1 MPGFIPHGSKQPL
14 LSLLAGADNGAPA
27 FTPTMPHLP
36 YFLASFTWNYGLGM
50 TWLAVPLY
58 AHSQGLSG
66 AEIGVL
72 FSLPSA
78 AQLAINLIGGA
89 YVDRFGGRRIMLAS
103 SVLLAAGAAAM
114 PFAQGFWPLFFAQ
127 SVLVLARAIFW
138 PANWSIAADLP
149 GERGVQAG
157 RLNAITNL
165 GQILGNSSCGFI
177 LAFGGFGAT
186 FAVLAVMGVL
196 ALLLG
201 LATPRVPRAMVPGQ
215 SLFGNYRILM
225 REPILYYGMLCAY
238 LSALPFSLSMSFY
251 PLLLQHFGYGAQSS
265 GVLLALRAVGGIAAG
280 LLVARFVHPGPAS
293 PWPVLSGLAVA
304 LAVFLQPL
312 ESHWAAVGLFLLASG
327 IGSGIMTIYFQV
339 TMAEVVA
346 PEMRGS
352 ALALG
357 GLGWGLSHL
366 TTPLVMG
373 LLADDYGVSAGFY
386 LLGGIALVTVVAI
399 WFLRRWAFATT
410 KLGATRS
417 G

>member
-1 MPGFIPHGSKQPL
+1 MPR
-14 LSLLAGADNGAPA
+14 
-27 FTPTMPHLP
+27 HLP

-50 TWLAVPLY
+50 TWLVVPLY
-58 AHSQGLSG
+58 AYSKGLSG
-66 AEIGVL
+66 AEIGIL
-72 FSLPSA
+72 FSAPSI

-103 SVLLAAGAAAM
+103 SFLLAAGAAAM
-114 PFAQGFWPLFFAQ
+114 PYTDGFWPLFFAQ
-127 SVLVLARAIFW
+127 LVLVLARATFW

-165 GQILGNSSCGFI
+165 GQILGNGCCGFI
-177 LAFGGFGAT
+177 LAYGGFGAT
-186 FAVLAVMGVL
+186 FSVLAGMGVV

-201 LATPRVPRAMVPGQ
+201 LGTPQAPRKVVPGQ
-215 SLFGNYRILM
+215 SLFGNYAVLM
-225 REPILYYGMLCAY
+225 RVPVLYYGILCAY

-251 PLLLQHFGYGAQSS
+251 PLLLQHFGYGAEAS
-265 GVLLALRAVGGIAAG
+265 GVLLALRAVGGIASG
-280 LLVARFVHPGPAS
+280 LLVARFVHTGPAS
-293 PWPVLSGLAVA
+293 PWPVIAGLAVG
-304 LAVFLQPL
+304 LAVVLQPL
-312 ESHWAAVGLFLLASG
+312 ASHWAAVGIFLLASG
-327 IGSGIMTIYFQV
+327 LGSGIMTIYFQV

-352 ALALG
+352 AMALG

-373 LLADDYGVSAGFY
+373 LLADQYGVIAGFY
-386 LLGGIALVTVVAI
+386 LLGAMALVTVAFVGL
-399 WFLRRWAFATT
+399 LRRWAFAGT
-410 KLGATRS
+410 KPAARS

>member
-1 MPGFIPHGSKQPL
+1 M
-14 LSLLAGADNGAPA
+14 A
-27 FTPTMPHLP
+27 PHLP

-50 TWLAVPLY
+50 TWLVVPLY
-58 AHSQGLSG
+58 AYSKGLSG
-66 AEIGVL
+66 AEIGIL
-72 FSLPSA
+72 FSLPSV
-78 AQLAINLIGGA
+78 AQLIINLIGGA

-114 PFAQGFWPLFFAQ
+114 PFAQSFWSLFLAQ
-127 SVLVLARAIFW
+127 SVLVLARATFW
-138 PANWSIAADLP
+138 PANWAIAADLP
-149 GERGVQAG
+149 GDRGVQAG

-165 GQILGNSSCGFI
+165 GQILGNGSCGFI
-177 LAFGGFGAT
+177 LALGGFGAT
-186 FAVLAVMGVL
+186 FSVLAAMGVM

-201 LATPRVPRAMVPGQ
+201 LRAPQAPRSVVPGQ
-215 SLFGNYRILM
+215 RLFDNYFVLM
-225 REPILYYGMLCAY
+225 RVPVLYYGILCAY

-251 PLLLQHFGYGAQSS
+251 PLLLQHFGYGAEAS
-265 GVLLALRAVGGIAAG
+265 GVLLALRAVGGIGAG
-280 LLVARFVHPGPAS
+280 LLVARFIHTGPAS
-293 PWPVLSGLAVA
+293 PWPVISGLAVA

-312 ESHWAAVGLFLLASG
+312 ASHWAAVGVFLLASG

-352 ALALG
+352 AMALG

-373 LLADDYGVSAGFY
+373 LLADQYGVSAGFY
-386 LLGGIALVTVVAI
+386 LLGGMALATVVLI
-399 WFLRRWAFATT
+399 GVLRHWAFATT
-410 KLGATRS
+410 KLGMKESATRS